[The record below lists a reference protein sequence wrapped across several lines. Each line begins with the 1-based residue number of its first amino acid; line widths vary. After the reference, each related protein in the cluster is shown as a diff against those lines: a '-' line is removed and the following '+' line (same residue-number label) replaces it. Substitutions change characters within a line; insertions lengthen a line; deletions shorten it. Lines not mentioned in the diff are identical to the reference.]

1 MGSDNITIIT
11 NIANITITLVW
22 SPSNMS
28 IYKRDIEV
36 PSGSTIEEA
45 LTMARLK
52 NIDLPA
58 DWQTAKLGIYGK
70 HKPRDTVLR
79 DKDRIEIHRALIA
92 DPKEARRLRA
102 KKNPLKAPKI
112 NTKKAA

>member
-1 MGSDNITIIT
+1 MEDS
-11 NIANITITLVW
+11 NITITLAW
-22 SPSNMS
+22 SPSNGA
-28 IYKRDIEV
+28 IYVRKLEV
-36 PSGSTIEEA
+36 SSGSTIEEA
-45 LTMARLK
+45 LKIALSK
-52 NIDLPA
+52 NIELPA

-102 KKNPLKAPKI
+102 KKNPLKTQKR
-112 NTKKAA
+112 NVKSG